1 MEGDEKEADDCRE
14 DRDRWIEME
23 ARGGNGPQLPRPD
36 RERDFGLET
45 EAVAWRR
52 RTVAVE
58 FDAAVLR
65 AGEVVSV
72 EAGGETPRRQE
83 AETVVESGRL
93 RRRPLVAS

>member
-14 DRDRWIEME
+14 DRDRWIEM

-36 RERDFGLET
+36 RERDFG
-45 EAVAWRR
+45 AAAWRR

-58 FDAAVLR
+58 FDAAVLG

-83 AETVVESGRL
+83 AETVAESGRL
-93 RRRPLVAS
+93 RRQPLVVS